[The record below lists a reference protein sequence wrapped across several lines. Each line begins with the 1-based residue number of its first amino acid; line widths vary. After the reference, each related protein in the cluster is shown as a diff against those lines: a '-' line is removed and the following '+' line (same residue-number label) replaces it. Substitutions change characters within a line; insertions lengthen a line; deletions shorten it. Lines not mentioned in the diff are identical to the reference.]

1 MFLFRARRYLD
12 ELQRLAPDIAA
23 ACAKAFAGSK
33 NDLDFTRVDAARFAE
48 CRSES
53 IDYAVMEKT
62 RSAVVVPLNA
72 GWSDVGSWSAL
83 HEACAADER
92 GNVLQGDVLAED
104 THGSYVYSGSRLVA
118 TVGLRD
124 HVVVETK
131 DAVLVAPKD
140 RVQDVKQLVARLK
153 ASGRNEPA
161 L

>member
-1 MFLFRARRYLD
+1 MCRPFKRRWPRRWNRRAAMRWSPSAWCRPVRR
-12 ELQRLAPDIAA
+12 RAMVTSSAAP
-23 ACAKAFAGSK
+23 
-33 NDLDFTRVDAARFAE
+33 
-48 CRSES
+48 
-53 IDYAVMEKT
+53 
-62 RSAVVVPLNA
+62 P
-72 GWSDVGSWSAL
+72 SAL

-161 L
+161 LH